1 MFAVIPSARNGMNA
15 TSTATGMVM
24 SGMSALGTCHRNS
37 STMKTTASTT
47 STSVSLTLSIARRIS
62 AERS

>member
-1 MFAVIPSARNGMNA
+1 MFAVIPIARNGMNA
-15 TSTATGMVM
+15 TSTATGIVI

-37 STMKTTASTT
+37 STMKDTVSTT
-47 STSVSLTLSIARRIS
+47 STSVSLTLSIARRMS

>member
-1 MFAVIPSARNGMNA
+1 MNA

-37 STMKTTASTT
+37 STMKTTVSTT